1 MVATSWYSNFD
12 SACFHFLQAP
22 IIRHE
27 THARMDHMCPDP
39 GREMFDAHFIL
50 VYPWWLQNEAIT
62 TWGGGSRGQRP
73 FGRFYLL
80 IALAQAFLKIV
91 REKVL
96 PIVILN
102 NTEPFIIHNTLGTKA
117 RT

>member
-1 MVATSWYSNFD
+1 MPISSWSTHGGYRMKP
-12 SACFHFLQAP
+12 LQLG
-22 IIRHE
+22 E
-27 THARMDHMCPDP
+27 
-39 GREMFDAHFIL
+39 
-50 VYPWWLQNEAIT
+50 
-62 TWGGGSRGQRP
+62 GGSRGQRP